1 MTPNMEKIIFI
12 YVIVNR
18 GIGSK
23 VLHSARKQGL
33 PGGTVLLGRGTIK
46 NALLEALALNDVR
59 KEIVFLVAEESIGIR
74 FLDGLS
80 AEFKFHKPNHGIAFF
95 MDVDF
100 VCGTKCLS
108 CSGPKNIG
116 GEEISMYQSV
126 YIIVDRGK
134 GEAAVE
140 AATKAGAKGATI
152 ICARGSGIHET
163 NKLFNMEIE
172 PEKEVVLV
180 ILRNEITEQVVAS
193 IRDELDIIRPGNGI
207 IFVQNVRQV
216 YGLYEKE

>member
-1 MTPNMEKIIFI
+1 MNSNVENIISI

-23 VLHSARKQGL
+23 VLHFARKHGL

-46 NALLEALALNDVR
+46 NHLLQALAINDVR
-59 KEIVFLVAEESIGIR
+59 KEIVFLVTEESIGLT
-74 FLDGLS
+74 FLESLN
-80 AEFKFHKPNHGIAFF
+80 AEFKLYKSNHGIAFI
-95 MDVDF
+95 MNVDF

-108 CSGPKNIG
+108 CSNFKKVGC
-116 GEEISMYQSV
+116 EEIAMYQSV

-134 GEAAVE
+134 GESAVE
-140 AATKAGAKGATI
+140 AATRAGARGATI
-152 ICARGSGIHET
+152 ICARGSGTHET

-172 PEKEVVLV
+172 PEKEIVLIV
-180 ILRNEITEQVVAS
+180 IKCEITEQVVAS
-193 IRDELDIIRPGNGI
+193 VRDALDINKPGNGI

-216 YGLYEKE
+216 YGMYE